1 MVSAARTDKPFL
13 RIAAKIRVAPE
24 PARPILS
31 AVKGSYRFQAMAVWF
46 VLAAA
51 ALFSGCGGFSGS
63 HSVSPAS
70 ILLPG
75 LLKVEPARLLAPGTS
90 TNWVVSTAT
99 ATRSVAMA
107 AKDRVPAN

>member
-1 MVSAARTDKPFL
+1 
-13 RIAAKIRVAPE
+13 
-24 PARPILS
+24 
-31 AVKGSYRFQAMAVWF
+31 MAVWF

-63 HSVSPAS
+63 HSVSPAT

-75 LLKVEPARLLAPGTS
+75 LLKAEPMPPQAPGTL

-107 AKDRVPAN
+107 KNDRVPAN